1 MAVDVDL
8 YLQQWLKTATD
19 DVVTYSHASAQ
30 TDRLVFHCMRC
41 LATAECDRPKD
52 SNTIDYYIREF
63 VNLHAHKGGHARLI
77 DNSPTKQK
85 AILAQMEKYKTE
97 IELLKIQK
105 QKQDEQKE
113 VKAYPGKVID
123 IQTGLVDNQILTKT
137 WVSNATGG
145 GDNLGIGGSWRTN
158 PHTGA
163 TEWVS
168 PVGGHVKWFPVA
180 GSPNPNPNNLIPFPQ
195 PVPYVPVPPP
205 PTPPAPKEKALKPK
219 TGRRFR

>member
-1 MAVDVDL
+1 MAEDVDL

-19 DVVTYSHASAQ
+19 DVVVYSHAFL
-30 TDRLVFHCMRC
+30 TDRLVFHCKKC
-41 LATAECDRPKD
+41 YATAKCDRPKD

-97 IELLKIQK
+97 IELQK
-105 QKQDEQKE
+105 QKQELNEE
-113 VKAYPGKVID
+113 VKAYPGKI
-123 IQTGLVDNQILTKT
+123 IELNNQLLTKT
-137 WVSNATGG
+137 WVNSGG
-145 GDNLGIGGSWRTN
+145 GGNNLGIGGSWRTN

-168 PVGGHVKWFPVA
+168 PIGGPVQWFPVA
-180 GSPNPNPNNLIPFPQ
+180 GSPNLNPNNIIPFP
-195 PVPYVPVPPP
+195 PAVPYIPPP
-205 PTPPAPKEKALKPK
+205 PAPPSAPPPPKEKALKPK